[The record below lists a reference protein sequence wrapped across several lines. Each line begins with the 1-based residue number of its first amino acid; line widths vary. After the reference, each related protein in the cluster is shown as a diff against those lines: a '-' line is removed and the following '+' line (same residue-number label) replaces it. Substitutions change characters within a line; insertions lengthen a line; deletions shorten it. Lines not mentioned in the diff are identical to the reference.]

1 MKIIEQALKE
11 LKLSWQIVT
20 VSSVFIDI
28 LLVFVISVGLITF
41 IGSDWTYAL
50 IPTAIF
56 VSYKFY
62 KVAFINPYKEVEKS
76 APPLK
81 EKLRTAADNTDTD
94 NFIVQELNKEVVN
107 DIKNVKSSYM
117 VDYRNLY
124 TKLISLAI
132 CSFLVLIIANFQLNL
147 GGFNAIGL
155 AIGNLAFDNGPT
167 GKVIDIPNVTLISE
181 EGSLDIYGKASVA
194 NLDLKKLE
202 FEINPLDTEI
212 NLHDIKDVEKKEFSS
227 QTIPKDIYTTYDI
240 AYSDKIPKE
249 NQKIVKKY
257 FDKITR

>member
-20 VSSVFIDI
+20 FSAIFIDI
-28 LLVFVISVGLITF
+28 LLTFVISVGIITL
-41 IGSDWTYAL
+41 IGSHWTYAF

-56 VSYKFY
+56 IAYKFY
-62 KVAFINPYKEVEKS
+62 KIAFVNPYKEVEYT
-76 APPLK
+76 APTLK
-81 EKLRTAADNTDTD
+81 EKLRTSADNTNQE
-94 NFIVQELNKEVVN
+94 NFITEELHKEVLS

-124 TKLISLAI
+124 VKLISLAV
-132 CSFLVLIIANFQLNL
+132 CSFIVIIISNSQVNFGGFGALGLAVSNL
-147 GGFNAIGL
+147 G
-155 AIGNLAFDNGPT
+155 FDHGPT
-167 GKVIDIPNVTLISE
+167 GKTIDIPNVTLASE
-181 EGSLDIYGKASVA
+181 AGDLDIYGNSHVA
-194 NLDLKKLE
+194 ELDLKKLQ
-202 FEINPLDTEI
+202 FEINPVDSDI
-212 NLHDIKDVEKKEFSS
+212 NIHDIKDVEKKEFAQ

-240 AYSDKIPKE
+240 AFSDKIPKE